1 MISKRIHCEPQNDNI
16 KRLGLYINAGHEG
29 EKLFAKWTAGCYAG
43 QDYDLAIDEIKATQG
58 MNTRTKKEKTY
69 HMVVSFHPEDFKKL
83 SLEDFKNI
91 EKEFAAALGFEEHQ
105 RLCGIHINTDN
116 PHMHVAYNM
125 IHKEKYTRHDP
136 FYDYYKRD
144 KTCRL
149 LEEKYKLKIDVGVEQ
164 QFSDYVKQRQSDVK
178 QAFDNARDW
187 QSLHKELAVYGLTVQ
202 MRGNGCILAAIG
214 HKQKDG
220 HHIKL
225 SDFDENLSRKK
236 LQDRLG
242 SYEKSA
248 GDYEVKEFF
257 QRKPKRENAKAKDFE
272 TKTGLKSFDT
282 FVLESKEF
290 IARAAVKSDTW
301 QDFHRELARI
311 GLEVKPRGAG
321 FVLTDIGGKTK
332 KNSSIPFSKTGMR
345 IAKNGIILEHPKK
358 GDMNNGRDT
367 GQPGNRNTATQR
379 NTSTSTCTCR
389 QPGFRQPGPLSQ
401 NNLRKLSKCRL
412 AYHGTGQ
419 AEDILSFDARS
430 YRRKPESL
438 RWGNDERLKIL
449 GEFEPSNGGYTIEN
463 PYKFEPVKKLNS
475 AKEREAWKIYISE
488 QKQHNYNWIKF
499 NKNFQRFYG
508 EDYGM

>member
-16 KRLGLYINAGHEG
+16 KRLGLYIGAGHEG
-29 EKLFAKWTAGCYAG
+29 EKLFVKWTAGCYAG

-91 EKEFAAALGFEEHQ
+91 EKEFAAALGFEDHQ
-105 RLCGIHINTDN
+105 RLCGIHVNTDN

-164 QFSDYVKQRQSDVK
+164 QFSDYVKQRQFDVK
-178 QAFDNARDW
+178 HAFDNARDW
-187 QSLHKELAVYGLTVQ
+187 QSLHKELATYGVTVQ

-236 LQDRLG
+236 LQDRFG

-272 TKTGLKSFDT
+272 TKTGLKSFET

-290 IARAAVKSDTW
+290 IAQAAVKSDTW

-358 GDMNNGRDT
+358 GDRNNGRDT
-367 GQPGNRNTATQR
+367 GQPGNRNTGTQR
-379 NTSTSTCTCR
+379 NTSTCR
-389 QPGFRQPGPLSQ
+389 QPGFSQPGPLSQ

-449 GEFEPSNGGYTIEN
+449 GEFEPSKGGYTIEN
-463 PYKFEPVKKLNS
+463 PYKFEPVKKLKS
-475 AKEREAWKIYISE
+475 AKEKEAWKIYIRE

>member
-16 KRLGLYINAGHEG
+16 KRLGLYIGAGHEG
-29 EKLFAKWTAGCYAG
+29 EKLFVKWTAGCYAG

-91 EKEFAAALGFEEHQ
+91 EKEFAAALGFEDHQ
-105 RLCGIHINTDN
+105 RLCGIHVNTDN

-144 KTCRL
+144 KTCRI

-164 QFSDYVKQRQSDVK
+164 QFSDYVKQRQFDVK
-178 QAFDNARDW
+178 HAFDNARDW

-236 LQDRLG
+236 LQDRFG

-272 TKTGLKSFDT
+272 TKTGLKSFET

-290 IARAAVKSDTW
+290 IAQAAVKSDTW

-367 GQPGNRNTATQR
+367 GQPGNRNTGTQR
-379 NTSTSTCTCR
+379 NTNTCR
-389 QPGFRQPGPLSQ
+389 QPGFSQPGPLSQ

-412 AYHGTGQ
+412 AHHGTGQ

-449 GEFEPSNGGYTIEN
+449 GEFEPSKGGYTIEN
-463 PYKFEPVKKLNS
+463 PYKFEPVKKLKS
-475 AKEREAWKIYISE
+475 AKEREAWKIYIRE